1 MPEIK
6 TRDYADRTVR
16 SMNRVHNLS
25 ARMKSD
31 MVRNREDQGDEKQY
45 AVETTEHGAAEML
58 PRASEINIR
67 RRIKVKGAETVESA
81 AEDELV
87 QDTLRTETKRS
98 LVTRTRT
105 GSVKQQISENH
116 AKTGEGQVRII
127 QPRRARTAKTAA
139 QQMAVKQT
147 IIQKTREN
155 TLLLRQ
161 KVAFGIRYVLRRIR
175 EAMKSLITALASG
188 GAATVAA
195 IIVICFIGIIVA
207 SPYGIFLSKDSDG
220 ETIPDVVQELSND
233 YYKGIEEIKRSIDYD
248 DIEIRS
254 NDGVYSLRWD
264 EILSVFSVM
273 LTTDT
278 NNPVEVVTLDQIK
291 KDLLK
296 TLLMEMNSVGYS
308 VETETYEEIE
318 IVEDEYG
325 NEVEEIVEK
334 TKTTLILKLN
344 HTSAEEEAARYAFT
358 SNQMLFLNDLLSG
371 KYSTLWAQL
380 LGGYSGGLGIIPS
393 EATWIGTGRYSWPLP
408 VNGDITSGYGWR
420 TDPFTGEQKFHG
432 GIDIGVAAGTPIIA
446 AEAGTVT
453 VANGVDSW
461 GGGYG
466 FYVMIDHGEG
476 DETLYAHCSS
486 ICVRYGQFVQKGEVI
501 AYVGSTG
508 NSTGNHLHFEIRVND
523 VKQNPLNSF
532 R

>member
-6 TRDYADRTVR
+6 TRDYVAKTLR
-16 SMNRVHNLS
+16 SMNRVQNLS

-31 MVRNREDQGDEKQY
+31 MVRSRENQIDEKQY
-45 AVETTEHGAAEML
+45 AVETTESGAAEML
-58 PRASEINIR
+58 PHVSRNGIIR
-67 RRIKVKGAETVESA
+67 RKRINMPDPKISVSKYGHFETAVP
-81 AEDELV
+81 DEKEKE
-87 QDTLRTETKRS
+87 QFI
-98 LVTRTRT
+98 RTRAMGRHRT
-105 GSVKQQISENH
+105 AAAGVNDSENQ
-116 AKTGEGQVRII
+116 ARII
-127 QPRRARTAKTAA
+127 QLRSRRTERTAA
-139 QQMAVKQT
+139 QQTAIKRT
-147 IIQKTREN
+147 IVQKTKEN

-161 KVAFGIRYVLRRIR
+161 RVVNGIKNVLRRIR
-175 EAMKSLITALASG
+175 ETMKNLIMALASG

-195 IIVICFIGIIVA
+195 IVIICFIGIIVT

-220 ETIPDVVQELSND
+220 ETIPAVVQQLSDD
-233 YYKGIEEIKRSIDYD
+233 YYKGIGDIKRSIEYD

-278 NNPVEVVTLDQIK
+278 NNPVEVVTLDQTK
-291 KDLLK
+291 KNLLK
-296 TLLMEMNSVGYS
+296 TLLLEMNSVGYS

-318 IVEDEYG
+318 TSEDEYG
-325 NEVEEIVEK
+325 NEVEEVVEK
-334 TKTTLILKLN
+334 TKTTLILKLT
-344 HTSAEEEAARYAFT
+344 HRSADEEAARYSFT
-358 SNQMLFLNDLLSG
+358 AKQMSFLNDLLSG

-380 LGGYSGGLGIIPS
+380 LGGYSSGIGIIPS
-393 EATWIGTGRYSWPLP
+393 DATWIGTGRYSWPLP
-408 VNGDITSGYGWR
+408 VNGDITSGFGWR

-432 GIDIGVAAGTPIIA
+432 GIDIGVGAGTPIIA
-446 AEAGTVT
+446 ADAGTVT

-466 FYVMIDHGEG
+466 FYVMIDHGGG

-486 ICVRYGQFVQKGEVI
+486 ICVRYGQTVQKGEVI

-508 NSTGNHLHFEIRVND
+508 NSTGNHLHFEIRINGD
-523 VKQNPLNSF
+523 KTDPMGYFN
-532 R
+532 

>member
-6 TRDYADRTVR
+6 TRDYAARTVR

-31 MVRNREDQGDEKQY
+31 MVRGREDQIDEKQY
-45 AVETTEHGAAEML
+45 AVDTTEQGAAEML
-58 PRASEINIR
+58 PRVSEINIR
-67 RRIKVKGAETVESA
+67 RRIKVKGDETVKSA
-81 AEDELV
+81 AGDELV

-98 LVTRTRT
+98 LVTRTRAEA
-105 GSVKQQISENH
+105 GKQQVSNNQV
-116 AKTGEGQVRII
+116 KVGDGQVRTI

-147 IIQKTREN
+147 IIQKTQEN
-155 TLLLRQ
+155 ALLLRQ
-161 KVAFGIRYVLRRIR
+161 KVVSGVSHVLRRIR
-175 EAMKSLITALASG
+175 EAMKGLITALASG
-188 GAATVAA
+188 GVATVAA

-233 YYKGIEEIKRSIDYD
+233 YYKGIEEIKRSVDYD
-248 DIEIRS
+248 DIEIKS

-278 NNPVEVVTLDQIK
+278 NNPIEVITLDQIK

-296 TLLMEMNSVGYS
+296 TLLLEMNSVGYS
-308 VETETYEEIE
+308 IETETYEETE

-325 NEVEEIVEK
+325 NEIEETVEK

-358 SNQMLFLNDLLSG
+358 AKQMSFLNDLLSG

-380 LGGYSGGLGIIPS
+380 LGGYSGGLGVIPT

-408 VNGDITSGYGWR
+408 VNGEITSGYGWR

-432 GIDIGVAAGTPIIA
+432 GIDIGVGAGTPIIA
-446 AEAGTVT
+446 ADAGTVT

-466 FYVMIDHGEG
+466 FYVMIDHGGG

-486 ICVRYGQFVQKGEVI
+486 ICVRYGQAVQKGEVI

-508 NSTGNHLHFEIRVND
+508 NSTGNHLHYEVRISGD
-523 VKQNPLNSF
+523 KTNPLEWF
-532 R
+532 I

>member
-6 TRDYADRTVR
+6 TRDYAARTVR

-25 ARMKSD
+25 ARMKGD
-31 MVRNREDQGDEKQY
+31 MVRSREDQIDEKQY
-45 AVETTEHGAAEML
+45 AVEATEQGAAEML
-58 PRASEINIR
+58 PRASEISIR
-67 RRIKVKGAETVESA
+67 RRIKIKGTETVEA
-81 AEDELV
+81 ATVDEPEEEIT
-87 QDTLRTETKRS
+87 QTETKRS
-98 LVTRTRT
+98 LIARTRA
-105 GSVKQQISENH
+105 GSGKQQVSENH

-147 IIQKTREN
+147 IIQKTREH

-161 KVAFGIRYVLRRIR
+161 KVVSGIRNVLRRIR

-188 GAATVAA
+188 GVATVSA

-220 ETIPDVVQELSND
+220 ETIPDVVQELSSD
-233 YYKGIEEIKRSIDYD
+233 YYKGIEDIKRSVDYD

-278 NNPVEVVTLDQIK
+278 NNPIEVVTLDQIK

-296 TLLMEMNSVGYS
+296 TLLLEMNSVGYS
-308 VETETYEEIE
+308 VETETYEETE

-325 NEVEEIVEK
+325 NEIEETIEK
-334 TKTTLILKLN
+334 TKTTLILKLI
-344 HTSAEEEAARYAFT
+344 HTSAEEEAARYSFT
-358 SNQMLFLNDLLSG
+358 AKQMSFLNDLLSG

-380 LGGYSGGLGIIPS
+380 LGGYSGGLGIIPTD
-393 EATWIGTGRYSWPLP
+393 ATWIGTGRYSWPLP
-408 VNGDITSGYGWR
+408 VNGEITSGYGWR

-432 GIDIGVAAGTPIIA
+432 GIDIGVGAGTPIIA
-446 AEAGTVT
+446 ADAGAVT

-466 FYVMIDHGEG
+466 FYVMIDHGGG

-486 ICVRYGQFVQKGEVI
+486 ICVQYGQTVQKGEVI

-508 NSTGNHLHFEIRVND
+508 NSTGNHLHFEIRVNGN
-523 VKQNPLNSF
+523 KKNPLNWF
-532 R
+532 I

>member
-6 TRDYADRTVR
+6 TRDYAARTVR

-31 MVRNREDQGDEKQY
+31 MVRSREGQTDEKQY
-45 AVETTEHGAAEML
+45 AVDTTEYGAAEML
-58 PRASEINIR
+58 PRASEISIR
-67 RRIKVKGAETVESA
+67 RRIKVKGTETVES
-81 AEDELV
+81 EVGEELV
-87 QDTLRTETKRS
+87 QEAARAETNRS
-98 LVTRTRT
+98 LIMRT
-105 GSVKQQISENH
+105 GTGSGKQQIFENH

-155 TLLLRQ
+155 ALLLRQ
-161 KVAFGIRYVLRRIR
+161 KVVSGVNHVLRRIR

-188 GAATVAA
+188 SVVTVAA

-207 SPYGIFLSKDSDG
+207 SPYGIFLSKDSEG

-296 TLLMEMNSVGYS
+296 MLLLEMNSVGYS
-308 VETETYEEIE
+308 VETETYEETE

-325 NEVEEIVEK
+325 NEIEETVEK
-334 TKTTLILKLN
+334 TKTTLVLKLN

-358 SNQMLFLNDLLSG
+358 SKQMSFLNDLLSG

-380 LGGYSGGLGIIPS
+380 LGGYSGGLGIIPT

-408 VNGDITSGYGWR
+408 VNGEITSGYGWR

-446 AEAGTVT
+446 ADAGVVT

-466 FYVMIDHGEG
+466 FYVMIDHGGG

-486 ICVRYGQFVQKGEVI
+486 ICVQYGQTVQKGEVI

-508 NSTGNHLHFEIRVND
+508 NSTGNHVHFEIRVNGS
-523 VKQNPLNSF
+523 KENPIEWF

>member
-6 TRDYADRTVR
+6 TRDHVARTVR
-16 SMNRVHNLS
+16 SMNRVYNLS
-25 ARMKSD
+25 TRIKSNT
-31 MVRNREDQGDEKQY
+31 VRSRDDQIDEKQY
-45 AVETTEHGAAEML
+45 AVDTVESGAAEML
-58 PRASEINIR
+58 PHASKARTIR
-67 RRIKVKGAETVESA
+67 RKGINTPDAEISVSKSGQFETAVPDEKNKEQFIRSRATVRQQTA
-81 AEDELV
+81 AAKE
-87 QDTLRTETKRS
+87 K
-98 LVTRTRT
+98 
-105 GSVKQQISENH
+105 KSENQ
-116 AKTGEGQVRII
+116 AMII
-127 QPRRARTAKTAA
+127 QPRSRRIAQTAA
-139 QQMAVKQT
+139 QQTAVKRT
-147 IIQKTREN
+147 IVQKMQEN
-155 TLLLRQ
+155 TLILKQR
-161 KVAFGIRYVLRRIR
+161 VVDGIKNVLRRIR

-188 GAATVAA
+188 GAVTVAA
-195 IIVICFIGIIVA
+195 IVIICFIGIIVA

-220 ETIPDVVQELSND
+220 ETIPDVVQELSDD
-233 YYKGIEEIKRSIDYD
+233 YYIGIEDIKRSIEYD

-278 NNPVEVVTLDQIK
+278 NNPVEVVTLDQTK

-296 TLLMEMNSVGYS
+296 TLLLEMNSVGYS

-318 IVEDEYG
+318 TSEDKYG

-334 TKTTLILKLN
+334 TKTTLILKLT
-344 HTSAEEEAARYAFT
+344 HRSAEEEAAHYSFT
-358 SNQMLFLNDLLSG
+358 AKQMSFLNDLLSG

-380 LGGYSGGLGIIPS
+380 LGGYSSGIGIIPS
-393 EATWIGTGRYSWPLP
+393 DATWVGTGRYSWPLP
-408 VNGDITSGYGWR
+408 VNGDITSGFGWR

-432 GIDIGVAAGTPIIA
+432 GIDIGVGAGTPIIA
-446 AEAGTVT
+446 ADAGTVT

-466 FYVMIDHGEG
+466 FYVMIDHGGG

-486 ICVRYGQFVQKGEVI
+486 ICVRYGQTVQKGEGI

-508 NSTGNHLHFEIRVND
+508 NSTGNHLHFEIRVNGQKCD
-523 VKQNPLNSF
+523 PLSCF
-532 R
+532 M

>member
-6 TRDYADRTVR
+6 TRDYAARTVR
-16 SMNRVHNLS
+16 SMNRVRNLS

-31 MVRNREDQGDEKQY
+31 MVRSREDQTNEKQY
-45 AVETTEHGAAEML
+45 AVDTTEYGAAEML
-58 PRASEINIR
+58 PRTSEINFR
-67 RRIKVKGAETVESA
+67 RRIKVKGTETVESA

-87 QDTLRTETKRS
+87 QDTFRTETKRS
-98 LVTRTRT
+98 LVTRTRA
-105 GSVKQQISENH
+105 GSGKQQISENQV
-116 AKTGEGQVRII
+116 KVGEKQVRII
-127 QPRRARTAKTAA
+127 QPKRARTAKTVA
-139 QQMAVKQT
+139 QKMAVKQT

-155 TLLLRQ
+155 ALLLRQ
-161 KVAFGIRYVLRRIR
+161 KVVSGVSHVLRRIR
-175 EAMKSLITALASG
+175 EAMKSLMTALASG

-195 IIVICFIGIIVA
+195 IIVICFIGIIVT
-207 SPYGIFLSKDSDG
+207 SPYGIFLSKDSEG

-278 NNPVEVVTLDQIK
+278 NNPVEAVTLDQVK

-296 TLLMEMNSVGYS
+296 SLLLEMNSVGYS
-308 VETETYEEIE
+308 VETETYEETE

-344 HTSAEEEAARYAFT
+344 HTSAKEEAARYAFT
-358 SNQMLFLNDLLSG
+358 VKQMSFLNDLLSG

-380 LGGYSGGLGIIPS
+380 LGGYSGGLGIIPT

-408 VNGDITSGYGWR
+408 VNGEITSGYGWR

-446 AEAGTVT
+446 ADAGVVT

-466 FYVMIDHGEG
+466 FYVMIDHGRG

-486 ICVRYGQFVQKGEVI
+486 ICVRYGQTVQKGEVI

-508 NSTGNHLHFEIRVND
+508 NSTGNHLHFEIKISGQ
-523 VKQNPLNSF
+523 KQNPLNWF
-532 R
+532 V

>member
-6 TRDYADRTVR
+6 TRDYAARTVR

-31 MVRNREDQGDEKQY
+31 MVRSREDQIDEKQY
-45 AVETTEHGAAEML
+45 AVETTESGAAEML
-58 PRASEINIR
+58 PHVFEAGIIRRKGIDTPDSKISVSKSGHFETAVPTEKKKEQFIRTRASGRRQTAAARVKESEIQA
-67 RRIKVKGAETVESA
+67 RIFQPRSR
-81 AEDELV
+81 
-87 QDTLRTETKRS
+87 RTE
-98 LVTRTRT
+98 L
-105 GSVKQQISENH
+105 
-116 AKTGEGQVRII
+116 A
-127 QPRRARTAKTAA
+127 AA
-139 QQMAVKQT
+139 QQTAIKRT
-147 IIQKTREN
+147 IVQKTREN

-161 KVAFGIRYVLRRIR
+161 RVVSGIKHVLRRIR

-188 GAATVAA
+188 GAVTVAA
-195 IIVICFIGIIVA
+195 IVIICFIGIIVA

-220 ETIPDVVQELSND
+220 ETIPAVVQQLSDD
-233 YYKGIEEIKRSIDYD
+233 YYKGIEDIKKSIEYD

-278 NNPVEVVTLDQIK
+278 NNPVEVVTLDQTK
-291 KDLLK
+291 KNLLK
-296 TLLMEMNSVGYS
+296 TLLLEMNSVGYS

-318 IVEDEYG
+318 TSEDEYG
-325 NEVEEIVEK
+325 NEVEENVEK
-334 TKTTLILKLN
+334 TKTTLILKLT
-344 HTSAEEEAARYAFT
+344 HKSAEEEAARYSFT
-358 SNQMLFLNDLLSG
+358 TKQISFLNDLLSG

-380 LGGYSGGLGIIPS
+380 LGGYSSGIGIIPS
-393 EATWIGTGRYSWPLP
+393 DATWVGTGRYSWPLL
-408 VNGDITSGYGWR
+408 VNGDITSGFGWR

-432 GIDIGVAAGTPIIA
+432 GIDIGVGAGTPIIA
-446 AEAGTVT
+446 ADAGTVT

-466 FYVMIDHGEG
+466 FYVMIDHGGG

-486 ICVRYGQFVQKGEVI
+486 ICVQYGQTVQKGEVI

-508 NSTGNHLHFEIRVND
+508 NSTGNHLHFEIRINGD
-523 VKQNPLNSF
+523 KTDPMGYFN
-532 R
+532 